1 MEAREIARGK
11 TIDSAMALRILDA
24 IGEYAGDNEELLL
37 GVADI
42 VNGGHMC
49 EFSAWHRIRR
59 MEAVAYIG
67 KEGKRIEASSME
79 DYLSEMGVTA
89 DSSHRLVLSAYE
101 RAKASARELGFT
113 APDLDA
119 NRYDCLWAVAMVLS
133 DYWHTVCGDL
143 EKAAMI
149 AYEYLSDP
157 DR

>member
-42 VNGGHMC
+42 VNNGHMC
-49 EFSAWHRIRR
+49 EFSAWHRIKR

-143 EKAAMI
+143 EKASMI